1 MEGLSPGKPWEVA
14 EAEGK
19 TWLVGREGR
28 YGHLC
33 CKDTEMQSGWWGRQW
48 SWDSDRAFS
57 SLPVPLPHIKYYFP
71 CMDLQPSKPLSVVRP
86 SRSND
91 AMSKW
96 WEKAGDTPGPA
107 SSRKVCTVSRGS
119 FSAYSYQTK
128 TMLYLLSASE
138 HCNEN
143 QLVCVLFFAR
153 EKLFVGAIVVIPHLF
168 LFHMMKKHIVR
179 LV

>member
-19 TWLVGREGR
+19 TCSVGREGI
-28 YGHLC
+28 Y
-33 CKDTEMQSGWWGRQW
+33 
-48 SWDSDRAFS
+48 RAAVRVVGQTVELGFGS
-57 SLPVPLPHIKYYFP
+57 SLLISACSLTPYKILFPLAWISS
-71 CMDLQPSKPLSVVRP
+71 LQSPSVLLDRQCLTMLT
-86 SRSND
+86 

-107 SSRKVCTVSRGS
+107 SSRKVCTVSWGS

-138 HCNEN
+138 HCSEN
-143 QLVCVLFFAR
+143 QPVRVVFFAR
-153 EKLFVGAIVVIPHLF
+153 EKLFVGAIVVIPYLF
-168 LFHMMKKHIVR
+168 LFHLMKKHIVR